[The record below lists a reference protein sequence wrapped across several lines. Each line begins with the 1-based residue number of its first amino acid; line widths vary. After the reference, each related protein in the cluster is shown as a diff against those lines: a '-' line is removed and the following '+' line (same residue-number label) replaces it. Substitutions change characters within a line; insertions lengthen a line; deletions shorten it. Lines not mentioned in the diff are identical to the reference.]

1 MEVAGGNRSSCAEK
15 DFKMALKKRQPDDVS
30 NASSSPEP
38 ADRKRKREDIP
49 EDEKLEIDVSAPEP
63 PSKKA
68 KRLEKKKA
76 KSQTTKKP
84 AKPSST
90 DPKVNGNDETGEA
103 SSAPA
108 PEAAAA
114 PKRSDHGIWIGNLPF
129 TCTKDRLRE
138 FFRDDGGIPESDIVR
153 LHMPT
158 PSDKASK
165 ASNKG
170 FAYVDFTSPEHVA
183 KAVVLSEKLVGGRRV
198 LIKDAKSFEGRPDK
212 KKEEAAGGG
221 DGKEG
226 LESGNRKTGKK
237 DPAKRIFV
245 GNLSFDVTSEELA
258 EHFSQ
263 AGEVADIHMATFED
277 SGKCKGFAWV
287 RFNDV
292 EAASAAV
299 RGFIYVRAEDSES
312 EDEGEEE
319 VDNADAGRKKKKKV
333 RRNKKHINR
342 LHGRELRCEFA
353 EDAQTRYKKRFG
365 SGKGKGANSM
375 PLKNAR
381 AGFEESPADAG
392 AEEPRPDRRA
402 PRMDKEQ
409 RREERS
415 KRHLDARK
423 VAPGA
428 ALAGAQR
435 GSAAILA
442 GAGKRVTFE

>member
-30 NASSSPEP
+30 DASSSPEP

-49 EDEKLEIDVSAPEP
+49 
-63 PSKKA
+63 
-68 KRLEKKKA
+68 
-76 KSQTTKKP
+76 
-84 AKPSST
+84 
-90 DPKVNGNDETGEA
+90 
-103 SSAPA
+103 
-108 PEAAAA
+108 
-114 PKRSDHGIWIGNLPF
+114 
-129 TCTKDRLRE
+129 
-138 FFRDDGGIPESDIVR
+138 
-153 LHMPT
+153 
-158 PSDKASK
+158 
-165 ASNKG
+165 
-170 FAYVDFTSPEHVA
+170 
-183 KAVVLSEKLVGGRRV
+183 
-198 LIKDAKSFEGRPDK
+198 
-212 KKEEAAGGG
+212 
-221 DGKEG
+221 
-226 LESGNRKTGKK
+226 
-237 DPAKRIFV
+237 
-245 GNLSFDVTSEELA
+245 
-258 EHFSQ
+258 
-263 AGEVADIHMATFED
+263 
-277 SGKCKGFAWV
+277 
-287 RFNDV
+287 
-292 EAASAAV
+292 
-299 RGFIYVRAEDSES
+299 

-435 GSAAILA
+435 GSAAILG
-442 GAGKRVTFE
+442 GAGKRVTFD